1 MTTVMEA
8 TAPPV
13 VHGEQRRSRAAVF
26 ALARF
31 EARELVLQL
40 PVAVTLLV
48 YVGYTGWKL
57 LFPPD
62 GMDAYPALQDVD
74 RATQTTPTLLGI
86 VLFIAV
92 NRAALRSRRRGT
104 DRHFD
109 VLVMEPWR
117 RTAGHAL
124 SLVPF
129 GVVTAL
135 VALVQFTW
143 QALRPGA
150 VGHGSVAELAVA
162 PLYVLLCGAVG
173 LLVARLIPSV
183 LAAPLTV
190 LGLFTFLL
198 FVSTGTS
205 DAQWSRWL
213 LPVVSENSS
222 STLPSDLVG
231 RPAGWHALYLV
242 GLTLLAATAAVLC
255 ASRDAVDR
263 LRVSRGW
270 SLPHSRLR
278 SSGGTPIAT
287 EPQMNAAPRPYG
299 ALGLAG
305 ALAITVVGAVG
316 QSGGVPP
323 ELSKARERASV
334 SPEKEQSCVRHGS
347 SQYCFFG
354 EWSGRTGTWAGV
366 VDRVQALAGG
376 TAASR
381 PLLVRQR
388 IDARYGLDGDA
399 AIAPSTTPGQV
410 TVGTRWGGNR
420 VPEFAVAVASVLVG
434 GDEKKGSELCDGRVV
449 TAMWLALGRDA
460 DPVAD
465 LKNVRLDD
473 SLSGPAIALTP
484 TNPLSMSAGQTDV
497 VRELLSR
504 PRAEVT
510 SAVKAHWAQLTAPGV
525 KTAEVARVLGTKVPK
540 GVDECGK

>member
-13 VHGEQRRSRAAVF
+13 VHGEQRRSWAAVF

-135 VALVQFTW
+135 VVLAQFTW

-173 LLVARLIPSV
+173 LLIARLIPSV
-183 LAAPLTV
+183 FAAPLTV
-190 LGLFTFLL
+190 LGLFTFLM
-198 FVSTGTS
+198 FVATGTS
-205 DAQWSRWL
+205 GAQWSRWL
-213 LPVVSENSS
+213 SPVVSENSN

-231 RPAGWHALYLV
+231 RPAGWHALYLG
-242 GLTLLAATAAVLC
+242 GLVLVAALAAVLC
-255 ASRDAVDR
+255 APRDAVDR
-263 LRVSRGW
+263 LRGRRGW
-270 SLPHSRLR
+270 SR
-278 SSGGTPIAT
+278 SS
-287 EPQMNAAPRPYG
+287 PRPYG

-305 ALAITVVGAVG
+305 AIALAVTGAVG
-316 QSGGVPP
+316 QSGGVSP
-323 ELSKARERASV
+323 ELATARERASV
-334 SPEKEQSCVRHGS
+334 SPEKEQSCVRHGV
-347 SQYCFFG
+347 SQYCAFG
-354 EWSGRTGTWAGV
+354 EWSARTGTWAGV

-434 GDEKKGSELCDGRVV
+434 GDEKKGSQLCDGRVV
-449 TAMWLALGRDA
+449 TVMWLALGRDA

-484 TNPLSMSAGQTDV
+484 TSPLSMSAGQTDV

-510 SAVKAHWAQLTAPGV
+510 SAVKSHWAQLTAPGV
-525 KTAEVARVLGTKVPK
+525 KTAEVARVLGTEVPK
-540 GVDECGK
+540 GADECGK